1 MMQIEEK
8 EILRLA
14 KLYWEGKI
22 PLKDESILFAFI
34 SNDANR
40 EQYMQWE
47 KEWKSSKEKEPIV
60 DKEWLLLQN
69 RIRTRENSAKKTE
82 VRQAIPLWRKIA
94 AVAALVLLLVTTAV
108 GVHEWTVRNNQE
120 IFTVEVPMGEKSK
133 LHLPDGSTVWIN
145 AGSQIQYTSLFNV
158 CDRTVALTGEA
169 YFEVKKQNNKP
180 FIVRLH
186 DYDIEVKGTKFNVS
200 SYESEKYAVTTLME
214 GAISLRYNGK
224 EFDMKPGETLL
235 IDIREKTLCR
245 RLSNT
250 APYRSWTED
259 RIEFDEITLHDLF
272 NRLSREYNVR
282 IRIDPKIDLN
292 TLLLSVS
299 FNNRETID
307 EIFYGISK
315 VTSIQYKCKNDTIYV
330 SKK

>member
-1 MMQIEEK
+1 MQIEEK
-8 EILRLA
+8 EIHRLV
-14 KLYWEGKI
+14 KRYWEGKI
-22 PLKDESILFAFI
+22 SLQDESVLFAFI
-34 SNDANR
+34 SNDVNK
-40 EQYMQWE
+40 EKYIQWE
-47 KEWKSSKEKEPIV
+47 KEWKSSKEKEPVV
-60 DKEWLLLQN
+60 DKEWQLLQT
-69 RIRTRENSAKKTE
+69 RIRTRENITKKTLFGRTIQIWKK
-82 VRQAIPLWRKIA
+82 V
-94 AVAALVLLLVTTAV
+94 AVAAAIVLLVVTTAIAV
-108 GVHEWTVRNNQE
+108 YEWTSRNNRE

-133 LHLPDGSTVWIN
+133 LHLPDGSTIWIN
-145 AGSQIQYTSLFNV
+145 AGSQIQYSSLFNV
-158 CDRTVALTGEA
+158 RNRTVALTGEA

-200 SYESEKYAVTTLME
+200 SYENEKYAVTTLME
-214 GAISLRYNGK
+214 GAILLRYNGN
-224 EFDMKPGETLL
+224 ELDMKPGETLL
-235 IDIREKTLCR
+235 IDVQEKTLHR
-245 RLSNT
+245 QHSNT

-259 RIEFDEITLHDLF
+259 RIEFDEITLNDLF

-282 IRIDPKIDLN
+282 IRIDPEIDLN

-315 VTSIQYKCKNDTIYV
+315 VTAIQYKCKNDTIFV